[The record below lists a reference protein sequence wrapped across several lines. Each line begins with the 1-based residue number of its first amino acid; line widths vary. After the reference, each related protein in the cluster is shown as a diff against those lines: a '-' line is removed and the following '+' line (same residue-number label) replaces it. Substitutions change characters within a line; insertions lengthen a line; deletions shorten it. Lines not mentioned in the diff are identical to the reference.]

1 MTRFERYFHKN
12 YGVVKEERLSIMKAL
27 TKKPSTATELVEIV
41 NIPKEQLIWNLLG
54 LLKWGD
60 IEVTDEIDHELVYAA
75 KEGNQWES
83 QCQ

>member
-1 MTRFERYFHKN
+1 MTRFDRYFHQN
-12 YGVVKEERLSIMKAL
+12 YGIVKEERLSIMKVL
-27 TKKPSTATELVEIV
+27 TKNPATATELVEIV

-60 IEVTDEIDHELVYAA
+60 IEVTDERDHELVYSA